1 MPYRFLGDLRA
12 LDKHELFGSGECVD
26 FIKALVPGL
35 IGVST
40 QVWLKGAALKDTPG
54 LARGTAIVR
63 QQAPFDGLD
72 AAGRA
77 ILRAPRPVTLRL
89 LSSYH

>member
-12 LDKHELFGSGECVD
+12 LDKHGLFDSGECVD
-26 FIKALVPGL
+26 LIKALVPGL

-40 QVWLKGAALKDTPG
+40 QVWRKGAAVKDTPG
-54 LARGTAIVR
+54 LARGTAMVR

-77 ILRAPRPVTLRL
+77 ILRVPRPVTLHV